1 MHGFKDIDPY
11 DVDVKALLDGI
22 AREHDARIEA
32 EEIDSTVS
40 VTVQTT
46 NRAKAKAVIAALRK
60 VFLYRPGEE
69 TVWRA
74 RLLVSPPKDGTY
86 ALVAVLQPKEGT
98 TGRRALA
105 ATPKVPTL
113 VDQAG
118 LVATETD
125 YKKSLIKILDETAG
139 HLRHIPNGMRM
150 RVHFGSLVMDE
161 WKKDKTEYTF
171 TELESHVSRSGAR
184 GTAHMLNT

>member
-11 DVDVKALLDGI
+11 DVDVKTLLDGI
-22 AREHDARIEA
+22 AREHEAKIEA

-40 VTVQTT
+40 ITVQTT
-46 NRAKAKAVIAALRK
+46 NRAKAQKVIAALPK

-74 RLLVSPPKDGTY
+74 RLLVNPPKDGTY
-86 ALVAVLQPKEGT
+86 SLVAVLQPKEGT
-98 TGRRALA
+98 TGRRAVA
-105 ATPKVPTL
+105 VTPKDQKP

-118 LVATETD
+118 LVATKAE
-125 YKKSLIKILDETAG
+125 YKKFLIKILDETAG

-150 RVHFGSLVMDE
+150 RVHFGSLVLDE

-171 TELESHVSRSGAR
+171 TELESHVSRAGTR
-184 GTAHMLNT
+184 GTAHMLST